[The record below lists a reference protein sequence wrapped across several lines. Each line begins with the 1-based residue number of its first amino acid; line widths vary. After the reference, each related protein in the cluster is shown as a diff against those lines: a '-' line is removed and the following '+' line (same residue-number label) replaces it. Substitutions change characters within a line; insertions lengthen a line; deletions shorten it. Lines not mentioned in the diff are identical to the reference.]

1 MEELMIRQNA
11 WICSNGSTLSSVMVE
26 VECGTTVFYSTEEQ
40 ARRALN
46 GRERVYYVTITVSGV
61 PDE

>member
-1 MEELMIRQNA
+1 MIRQNA

-26 VECGTTVFYSTEEQ
+26 VECGTTVFYSTEE
-40 ARRALN
+40 RAKHALKA
-46 GRERVYYVTITVSGV
+46 GERVYYVTIVVSGV